1 MDLFMLLKLK
11 KNLDV
16 LKEKLHIAAE
26 FVMPDIST
34 KAKAQKEIGLDIPKE
49 EAAKKEFLKTIVP
62 KWIEE
67 AKKEGRLVTQK

>member
-1 MDLFMLLKLK
+1 MQLSSLCL
-11 KNLDV
+11 
-16 LKEKLHIAAE
+16 
-26 FVMPDIST
+26 IST

-49 EAAKKEFLKTIVP
+49 EAAKKQFLKTIVP

>member
-1 MDLFMLLKLK
+1 T
-11 KNLDV
+11 
-16 LKEKLHIAAE
+16 A

-49 EAAKKEFLKTIVP
+49 EAAKKKFLETIVP

-67 AKKEGRLVTQK
+67 AKKAGRLVSQK